1 MSDSKYSFEMEHAVF
16 EILDFLQAQFG
27 QRKLC
32 INTGNRSIQM
42 LRLNTIVK
50 SELISYRCIC
60 KVFFDQIAL
69 VENFLHGK
77 YKLN

>member
-32 INTGNRSIQM
+32 INTGNRSIKYD
-42 LRLNTIVK
+42 RKIG
-50 SELISYRCIC
+50 I
-60 KVFFDQIAL
+60 DQL
-69 VENFLHGK
+69 PV
-77 YKLN
+77 YM